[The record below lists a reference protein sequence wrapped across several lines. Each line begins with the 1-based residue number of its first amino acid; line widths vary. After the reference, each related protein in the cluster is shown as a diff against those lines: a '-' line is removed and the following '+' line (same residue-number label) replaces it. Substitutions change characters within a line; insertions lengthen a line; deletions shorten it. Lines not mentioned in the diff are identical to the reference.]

1 MIKLPLFMTLLAAL
15 AGCSDPMT
23 EAIASRDTLAYAAV
37 NDARDKPAFTIQ
49 AGTSCQV
56 GTTSFGKVD
65 VYTEVACGNKK
76 GWVLEPENLKLSKS
90 VGG

>member
-1 MIKLPLFMTLLAAL
+1 MTFLVAL

-37 NDARDKPAFTIQ
+37 NDARDKPAFMIQ
-49 AGTSCQV
+49 AGTSCLV
-56 GTTSFGKVD
+56 GKTLFGKVD
-65 VYTEVACGNKK
+65 AYTEVVCGDQR
-76 GWVLEPENLKLSKS
+76 GWVLEPENVKFSKS